1 VHLISSVRKLKRK
14 LFVIIRIVKME
25 FEPEKVEAFTA
36 LFSATRNKIT
46 SFDGCKNLE
55 LLNSIEEKNIF
66 FTYSFWESEKHLE
79 AYRHSDLF
87 KQTWA
92 KTKILFRNKAEAW
105 SVMKINN

>member
-1 VHLISSVRKLKRK
+1 MDFI
-14 LFVIIRIVKME
+14 
-25 FEPEKVEAFTA
+25 PEKVNDFLSIFAN
-36 LFSATRNKIT
+36 SRDKIAA
-46 SFDGCKNLE
+46 FDGCKSVE

-79 AYRHSDLF
+79 AYRNSDLF

-105 SVMKINN
+105 SVINTGL

>member
-1 VHLISSVRKLKRK
+1 
-14 LFVIIRIVKME
+14 MD

-36 LFSATRNKIT
+36 LFSATKDKIA
-46 SFDGCKNLE
+46 SFDGCTNLE
-55 LLNSIEEKNIF
+55 LLHSIDEKNVF

-79 AYRHSDLF
+79 AYRNSDLF

-105 SVMKINN
+105 SLIKLEINN